1 MSDLTAFNAMARK
14 PSNSKKRGPH
24 EAIKPHLLF
33 DRYRHLK
40 QFFEN
45 EWGRIGLDLRRVR
58 GPEGVRKALMCVPA
72 IEQRMPFRE
81 HRAACLIADK
91 SERVKPEE
99 LYQTRRQHKEAEDAE
114 PRLWSEYH
122 ASDQEARKAR
132 ETVTDFISYYG
143 SSVTLF
149 PFFLVA
155 VGLSQKMDVEKL
167 TAKFNQIDKA
177 VKTAQKRKE
186 ELKERLNLQ
195 EAWFAQNELV
205 KFARNRRV
213 EKTALNY
220 ARATARLPEYSWLH
234 SLRKCRALHNESL
247 DPTSSN
253 YKLFEILDQVVKSMR
268 SVDVRK
274 TELRFQKEL
283 LKDGCDPML
292 TAFVSPNWAYMKQA
306 FAQCRGKGI
315 KRRDLPCKIMG
326 RFFANME
333 RSKMPAEAEVAKKD
347 QLLSH

>member
-1 MSDLTAFNAMARK
+1 LTAFNAMARK

-24 EAIKPHLLF
+24 EAIKPQLLF

-58 GPEGVRKALMCVPA
+58 GPKGVRKALMRVPA
-72 IEQRMPFRE
+72 IEWRMPFRE

-114 PRLWSEYH
+114 TRLWSEYH

-149 PFFLVA
+149 PFFVVA
-155 VGLSQKMDVEKL
+155 LGLAQKMDVEKL
-167 TAKFNQIDKA
+167 TVKFNQIDKA

-220 ARATARLPEYSWLH
+220 ARATAGLPEYSWLH

-247 DPTSSN
+247 DPTGLN
-253 YKLFEILDQVVKSMR
+253 FQLFELLRRIVQSMR
-268 SVDVRK
+268 SVNVRK

-283 LKDGCDPML
+283 LKDGCNPML
-292 TAFVSPNWAYMKQA
+292 TAFLSPNWAYMQQA

-315 KRRDLPCKIMG
+315 KRRDLPYKIMG
-326 RFFANME
+326 RFFANVE
-333 RSKMPAEAEVAKKD
+333 RVKTPAEAEVAKKN